1 MNLTKVRFL
10 LGYRLKISIYCVYVC
25 VVCVCVYVYVLCVCV
40 CGGGGGDKNLVRG
53 NFSRWGGMSK
63 F

>member
-25 VVCVCVYVYVLCVCV
+25 VVCVCVCVCV
-40 CGGGGGDKNLVRG
+40 VCVCVWREGGGGKNLVRG